1 MWHCAPEMC
10 AASMENWGVQQ
21 PSECS
26 QPAENGDIYR
36 GYTVKNARISNL
48 KYAAAPLALGLAL
61 ISTPSFAQDA
71 APEEAEEA
79 PSIVVTG
86 SRIVSPNLT
95 AVSPVT
101 AVSAQDIKLSGT
113 ANTEDIL
120 NSLPQV
126 FAAQSSTLANGATGT
141 ATVDL
146 RGLGSS
152 RTLVLINGRRLMS
165 GDPNSVSSA
174 ADLNF
179 IPSTLVKR
187 IDVLTGGASAT
198 YGADAVAGV
207 VNFIM
212 DTDFEG
218 FRLDANYS
226 FYNHKNRNKITP
238 PLLDA
243 RAAAGFSGFGYPRG
257 STNDG
262 ADYDLTASFGG
273 KFNDDRGHFMAYAG
287 YRKAKPVLQSNRDY
301 SACTIQVN
309 DGLAGGFTP
318 AAPLQCGGSA
328 TSATGTAF
336 YFTSTSTSST
346 VGALGPGTLT
356 QGTLNRYNFAPLNYF
371 QRPDE
376 RYTAGLFVDYEIN
389 DAIKP
394 YLEFMFMDDQTIAQ
408 IAPSGDFGNT
418 LTINCDNPLLS
429 ASQRSQI
436 CNSGN
441 LINGFI
447 GNFPTAINANYN
459 PNPANPAINF
469 IDPTTGASYNKAFFQ
484 LLRRNVE
491 GGPRISDLQ
500 HTAFR
505 TILGSKGDLGK
516 GWNYDAYFQYGRTNY
531 SQVYS
536 NEFSTARLNN
546 ALDVVDDPRVAGI
559 QPICRSALTGV
570 DPNCS
575 PYDVF
580 GGTPSAASLAYLSA
594 TGFLKGKTEQQIYSA
609 TVSGQ
614 LGEYGFQSP
623 LATNGASIALGI
635 EHRKDSLELQ
645 SDNAFS
651 TGDLT
656 GQGAPT
662 LPVSGNYKVT
672 EFFGELELPIIQDGF
687 IQNLSFNGAYRYSK
701 YDVSNG
707 RKFNTSTYKLGVD
720 FAPVS
725 DIRVRAAYNRAVR
738 APNIQEL
745 FATQFVGLDGSTDP
759 CAGFA
764 ITAANV
770 GCIAQGLTIGQTVTP
785 NPAAQYNGLLGG
797 NPNLNP
803 EKGTTKTIGVVLQ
816 PSFLPGFS
824 LSVDYFDIKL
834 RDAIQGFGADAIL
847 NECGASTAGNISP
860 ACALINRDPAGS
872 LWLTSQGF
880 VIDTPTNVGG
890 LRTSGIEVNG
900 NYSRDVGSI
909 GSLSFSLVGTL
920 LDKYE
925 TDNGL
930 TEVYDCK
937 GLYGPTCG
945 GPAPKWRHKARV
957 SLNTAGGIGISAQWR
972 YFGPVETEFTS
983 PSSTLNG
990 NFYDFNSRVKAQ
1002 SYFDLSFTGRF
1013 GDNFRWILGTNN
1025 LLDKEP
1031 PIFHSGSGNF
1041 GQANC
1046 GAVTCN
1052 GNTYPGTY
1060 DALGRYLYTGVTL
1073 DF

>member
-1 MWHCAPEMC
+1 M
-10 AASMENWGVQQ
+10 
-21 PSECS
+21 
-26 QPAENGDIYR
+26 
-36 GYTVKNARISNL
+36 KNTRISQF

-71 APEEAEEA
+71 AAEEDA
-79 PSIVVTG
+79 GEAIVVTG
-86 SRIVSPNLT
+86 SRIASPNLT

-101 AVSAQDIKLSGT
+101 AVSAQDIKLAGT

-126 FAAQSSTLANGATGT
+126 FASQSSTLSNGATGT

-152 RTLVLINGRRLMS
+152 RTLVLINGRRLMP
-165 GDPNSVSSA
+165 GDPTSGSA

-218 FRLDANYS
+218 FRLDGNYS
-226 FYNHKNRNKITP
+226 FYNHSNRNKITP

-243 RAAAGFSGFGYPRG
+243 RAASFSGFSYPKG
-257 STNDG
+257 TTNDG

-273 KFNDDRGHFMAYAG
+273 KFNDDRGHFMAYVG
-287 YRKAKPVLQSNRDY
+287 YRKANAVLQSNRDY
-301 SACTIQVN
+301 SACTVQTTN
-309 DGLAGGFTP
+309 ARLSNPTRLNP

-336 YFTSTSTSST
+336 YFTSSTTSST

-394 YLEFMFMDDQTIAQ
+394 YMEFMFMDDQTLAQ

-418 LTINCDNPLLS
+418 LTINCDNPLMS

-436 CNSGN
+436 CTPANF
-441 LINGFI
+441 INGFI
-447 GNFPTAINANYN
+447 GNFPTAANAGYN
-459 PNPANPAINF
+459 PNPSASAINF
-469 IDPTTGASYNKAFFQ
+469 VDPTTGAGYNKAFFQ

-505 TILGSKGDLGK
+505 TILGSKGELGK
-516 GWNYDAYFQYGRTNY
+516 AWNYDAYFQYGRTNY

-546 ALDVVDDPRVAGI
+546 ALDVIDDPRVAGI
-559 QPICRSALTGV
+559 QPICRSALSGV
-570 DPNCS
+570 DTNCQ
-575 PYDVF
+575 PYDIF
-580 GGTPSAASLAYLSA
+580 GGKPSAASLAYLSA

-614 LGEYGFQSP
+614 LGEYGIQSP
-623 LATNGASIALGI
+623 LATNGAGIALGI
-635 EHRKDSLELQ
+635 EHRQDSLELQ
-645 SDNAFS
+645 PDNAFS

-662 LPVSGNYKVT
+662 LPVSGSYKVT
-672 EFFGELELPIIQDGF
+672 ELFGELELPIIQDGF
-687 IQNLSFNGAYRYSK
+687 IQNLSFNGGYRYSK
-701 YDVSNG
+701 YSVSNG
-707 RKFNTSTYKLGVD
+707 RNFNTSTYKLGAD
-720 FAPVS
+720 FTPIS
-725 DIRVRAAYNRAVR
+725 DIRFRAAYNRAVR

-745 FATQFVGLDGSTDP
+745 FASQFVGLDGSTDP

-770 GCIAQGLTIGQTVTP
+770 GCRAQGLAIGQTVTA

-797 NPNLNP
+797 NQNLNP
-803 EKGTTKTIGVVLQ
+803 EKGTTKTIGAVIQ

-834 RDAIQGFGADAIL
+834 RQAIQGFGADAIL

-860 ACALINRDPAGS
+860 ACALIKRDPAGS
-872 LWLTSQGF
+872 LWLTSNGY

-900 NYSRDVGSI
+900 NYSRMVDSI
-909 GSLSFSLVGTL
+909 GTVSFNLVGTL

-945 GPAPKWRHKARV
+945 GPAPKWRHKARI
-957 SLNTAGGIGISAQWR
+957 SLNTLSDISVSLQWR
-972 YFGPVETEFTS
+972 YFGSVKTEFTS

-990 NFYDFNSRVKAQ
+990 NFYDFNSKVKAQ
-1002 SYFDLSFTGRF
+1002 SYFDLSFTGKF

-1031 PIFHSGSGNF
+1031 PIFHSGSGSF
-1041 GQANC
+1041 GQSNC
-1046 GAVTCN
+1046 GGGCN

>member
-1 MWHCAPEMC
+1 MTRL
-10 AASMENWGVQQ
+10 SNF
-21 PSECS
+21 
-26 QPAENGDIYR
+26 
-36 GYTVKNARISNL
+36 KNSV
-48 KYAAAPLALGLAL
+48 APLALGLAL
-61 ISTPSFAQDA
+61 ISAPSFAQDA
-71 APEEAEEA
+71 EEGAEAEAGE
-79 PSIVVTG
+79 SIVVTG

-126 FAAQSSTLANGATGT
+126 FASQSSTLSNGSNGT

-165 GDPNSVSSA
+165 GDPNSTSSA

-212 DTDFEG
+212 DKDFEG

-226 FYNHKNRNKITP
+226 FFNHSNRNKVTP
-238 PLLDA
+238 TLLNA
-243 RAAAGFSGFGYPRG
+243 RQAQGFAGYSYPTG
-257 STNDG
+257 TTNDG

-273 KFNDDRGHFMAYAG
+273 KFGDDRGHFMAYAG
-287 YRKAKPVLQSNRDY
+287 YRKANPVLQSNRDY
-301 SACTIQVN
+301 SACTVQTTGASFAANTPQNPTGSRVLN
-309 DGLAGGFTP
+309 P

-328 TSATGTAF
+328 TSATGNALLF
-336 YFTSTSTSST
+336 PAGTSSST
-346 VGALGPGTLT
+346 FGALGPGTLT
-356 QGTLNRYNFAPLNYF
+356 VGAGPTRYNFAPLNYF

-394 YLEFMFMDDQTIAQ
+394 YMEFMFMDDQTLAQ

-429 ASQRSQI
+429 ASQRAQI
-436 CNSGN
+436 CQSNN

-447 GNFPTAINANYN
+447 GTFPTAAGAGYN
-459 PNPANPAINF
+459 PNPGNPAINF
-469 IDPTTGASYNKAFFQ
+469 IDPTTGATYNRAFFQ

-505 TILGSKGDLGK
+505 TILGSKGELGK
-516 GWNYDAYFQYGRTNY
+516 AWNYDAYFQYGRTNY

-536 NEFSTARLNN
+536 NEFSVARLNN
-546 ALDVVDDPRVAGI
+546 ALDVIDDPRVAGI
-559 QPICRSALTGV
+559 QPICRVTLSGV
-570 DPNCS
+570 DPNCR

-580 GGTPSAASLAYLSA
+580 GGTPSAASTNYLSA
-594 TGFLKGKTEQQIYSA
+594 TGFLKGKTEQQIVSA
-609 TVSGQ
+609 TISGQ
-614 LGEYGFQSP
+614 LGEYGVKSP

-635 EHRKDSLELQ
+635 EHRSDSLELQ

-662 LPVSGNYKVT
+662 LPVSGGYNVT
-672 EFFGELELPIIQDGF
+672 EFFGELELPIIQDSF
-687 IQNLSFNGAYRYSK
+687 IENFSFNGAFRYSK
-701 YDVSNG
+701 YDISNG
-707 RKFNTSTYKLGVD
+707 RKFNTSTYKLGFD
-720 FAPVS
+720 FTPIPDV
-725 DIRVRAAYNRAVR
+725 RFRAAYNRAVR

-745 FATQFVGLDGSTDP
+745 FSAEFVGLDGSTDP

-764 ITAANV
+764 ISASDV
-770 GCIAQGLTIGQTVTP
+770 GCRAQGLAIGQTVTP
-785 NPAAQYNGLLGG
+785 NPAGQYNGLLGG
-797 NPNLNP
+797 TPSLNP

-816 PSFLPGFS
+816 PRFIPGFS

-834 RDAIQGFGADAIL
+834 RGAIQGFGADAIL
-847 NECGASTAGNISP
+847 SDCNGSTVGNIRAS
-860 ACALINRDPAGS
+860 CALVRRDAAGS
-872 LWLTSQGF
+872 LWLTSNGY
-880 VIDTPTNVGG
+880 VIDKSTNVGG
-890 LRTSGIEVNG
+890 VRTRGLEFNG
-900 NYSRDVGSI
+900 SYSREI
-909 GSLSFSLVGTL
+909 GSVGTISASLVGTL

-945 GPAPKWRHKARV
+945 APAPKWRHKARV
-957 SLNTAGGIGISAQWR
+957 SLNTLSDIGISFQWR
-972 YFGPVETEFTS
+972 YFGSAKTEYTS
-983 PSSTLNG
+983 SSQTLQG
-990 NFYDFNSRVKAQ
+990 RFYNFNSSVKAQ
-1002 SYFDLSFTGRF
+1002 SYFDLSLTGKF
-1013 GDNFRWILGTNN
+1013 GDNLRWILGTNN

-1031 PIFHSGSGNF
+1031 PIFHSGSGAF
-1041 GQANC
+1041 GQSNC
-1046 GAVTCN
+1046 SSTVCN

-1060 DALGRYLYTGVTL
+1060 DALGRYLYTGITL